1 MGKDLLGYRGAKTTF
16 LLVAGCT
23 LAQSMAILLQAKW
36 LAETVSALFAG
47 ASLQEQGGTIA
58 LFLLAF
64 LLRHGVGAVQQGLA
78 QRFAE
83 QTGASLRK
91 ELLGVLFQRGP
102 ALVRAEGTGNVVTL
116 VLEGIGKF
124 RKYAELTIPRMMGA
138 GITPALVWLYV
149 FMTDRISGIIL
160 LVTMPILIAFLILVG
175 LAARKQTERQL
186 DSYRLLSNHFVDSL
200 RGLMTLKFLGQSR
213 RHSGSI
219 QQVSE
224 DYRKATMRTLRVAFL
239 SSFALDFFTML
250 SVASVAVNLGLRLI
264 NGSIELLPALLV
276 LILAPEYFLPVRMV
290 GADFHATLDGKQAGE
305 AMQSIIRASRAE
317 GKWKPSVSEAAPN
330 GGADGACEAAVADS
344 GVGAGGAGCIRTAD
358 AADDAEAAVSMTT
371 DTAIAATTDAAVAAT
386 TDAAIAA
393 TTDAAIAATTNTTM
407 AMTADAL
414 HAARTDTARK
424 VGAAFPAPIL
434 QIKDNSTNR
443 GSSPAVFRW
452 DDHSMLEL
460 RGVGLRHESQGPD
473 SLEDVSFRIPGKG
486 RIGIVGESGAG
497 KSTLIDLLGG
507 FAAPTAGEIRLNG
520 VKLEE
525 GNREAWRSGVTYM
538 PQHPY
543 LFSSTLQ
550 DNVRFY
556 APDASDA
563 DVLAAVEAAGLID
576 LVRTL
581 PKGLHEMIGA
591 GGRALSGGQAQRVAL
606 ARALLGGRQVLLLD
620 EPTAHLDI
628 ETEYELKETM
638 LSLFRDRWV
647 FLATHRLHWMRDMDF
662 MIVLH
667 RGRVAETG
675 THEELIQLK
684 GVYYGLITSQM
695 EGIG

>member
-1 MGKDLLGYRGAKTTF
+1 
-16 LLVAGCT
+16 
-23 LAQSMAILLQAKW
+23 
-36 LAETVSALFAG
+36 
-47 ASLQEQGGTIA
+47 
-58 LFLLAF
+58 
-64 LLRHGVGAVQQGLA
+64 
-78 QRFAE
+78 
-83 QTGASLRK
+83 
-91 ELLGVLFQRGP
+91 
-102 ALVRAEGTGNVVTL
+102 
-116 VLEGIGKF
+116 
-124 RKYAELTIPRMMGA
+124 
-138 GITPALVWLYV
+138 
-149 FMTDRISGIIL
+149 
-160 LVTMPILIAFLILVG
+160 
-175 LAARKQTERQL
+175 
-186 DSYRLLSNHFVDSL
+186 
-200 RGLMTLKFLGQSR
+200 
-213 RHSGSI
+213 
-219 QQVSE
+219 
-224 DYRKATMRTLRVAFL
+224 
-239 SSFALDFFTML
+239 
-250 SVASVAVNLGLRLI
+250 
-264 NGSIELLPALLV
+264 
-276 LILAPEYFLPVRMV
+276 
-290 GADFHATLDGKQAGE
+290 
-305 AMQSIIRASRAE
+305 
-317 GKWKPSVSEAAPN
+317 
-330 GGADGACEAAVADS
+330 
-344 GVGAGGAGCIRTAD
+344 
-358 AADDAEAAVSMTT
+358 
-371 DTAIAATTDAAVAAT
+371 
-386 TDAAIAA
+386 
-393 TTDAAIAATTNTTM
+393 
-407 AMTADAL
+407 
-414 HAARTDTARK
+414 
-424 VGAAFPAPIL
+424 
-434 QIKDNSTNR
+434 
-443 GSSPAVFRW
+443 
-452 DDHSMLEL
+452 MLEL
-460 RGVGLRHESQGPD
+460 RGVGLRHESQGPA

-525 GNREAWRSGVTYM
+525 GSREAWRSGVTYM

-675 THEELIQLK
+675 THEELMQLK

>member
-1 MGKDLLGYRGAKTTF
+1 
-16 LLVAGCT
+16 
-23 LAQSMAILLQAKW
+23 
-36 LAETVSALFAG
+36 
-47 ASLQEQGGTIA
+47 
-58 LFLLAF
+58 
-64 LLRHGVGAVQQGLA
+64 
-78 QRFAE
+78 
-83 QTGASLRK
+83 
-91 ELLGVLFQRGP
+91 
-102 ALVRAEGTGNVVTL
+102 
-116 VLEGIGKF
+116 
-124 RKYAELTIPRMMGA
+124 
-138 GITPALVWLYV
+138 
-149 FMTDRISGIIL
+149 
-160 LVTMPILIAFLILVG
+160 
-175 LAARKQTERQL
+175 
-186 DSYRLLSNHFVDSL
+186 
-200 RGLMTLKFLGQSR
+200 
-213 RHSGSI
+213 
-219 QQVSE
+219 
-224 DYRKATMRTLRVAFL
+224 
-239 SSFALDFFTML
+239 
-250 SVASVAVNLGLRLI
+250 
-264 NGSIELLPALLV
+264 
-276 LILAPEYFLPVRMV
+276 
-290 GADFHATLDGKQAGE
+290 
-305 AMQSIIRASRAE
+305 
-317 GKWKPSVSEAAPN
+317 
-330 GGADGACEAAVADS
+330 
-344 GVGAGGAGCIRTAD
+344 
-358 AADDAEAAVSMTT
+358 
-371 DTAIAATTDAAVAAT
+371 
-386 TDAAIAA
+386 
-393 TTDAAIAATTNTTM
+393 
-407 AMTADAL
+407 
-414 HAARTDTARK
+414 
-424 VGAAFPAPIL
+424 
-434 QIKDNSTNR
+434 
-443 GSSPAVFRW
+443 
-452 DDHSMLEL
+452 MLEL

-525 GNREAWRSGVTYM
+525 GNRDAWRSGVTYM

-620 EPTAHLDI
+620 EPTAHFDI